1 MALSNHERVG
11 KALDLLKA
19 GLGPFA
25 EREIKSAIATHSIT
39 LQSVRSFADDPLLA
53 KKAISA
59 WDASALLK
67 LMWETWNEVFRRTLG
82 FPERSLVSEIRDWRN
97 KWAHQ
102 QTFSSDDTD
111 RSLDSIERL
120 LTAVSAEQSEEV
132 RRMKLEL
139 RRLVADEQAR
149 GERRKSAGIAI
160 EGQPAASLKPWREVI
175 TPHADVASGRYQQAE
190 FAADLWQVYLNE
202 GTDEYRKPAEF
213 FRRTFLTNS
222 LGQLLVGGLRRV
234 ATGHGDPV
242 VQLQTNF
249 GGGKTHSMLALY
261 HLFSGTPATEL
272 PGIEEVLQEAGVKAL
287 PKANRVV
294 LVGNKISPGN
304 PSVKPDGTT
313 VRTLWGEIAWQL
325 GGRKAY
331 ERIRKDDE
339 HATSPGD
346 ALREL
351 FNEYGPCLILV
362 DEWVAYARQLHDQS
376 DLPGGGFETQFSFA
390 QALTESAKLA
400 RNCLLVISLP
410 ASDTATSPHALA
422 NEEEVGGVR
431 GQEALARLRNVVGRL
446 ESSWT
451 PATAEE
457 GFEIVRRRL
466 FEPMRADHFKLMD
479 ATAREFAEMYR
490 TQQQEFPPECRESD
504 YEKRMKSAFPIHPE
518 VFARLYEDWS
528 TLVKF
533 QRTRGVLRL
542 MAAVIHSLWE
552 KGDRNPLI
560 MPANIPVDDPRVRD
574 ELTRYLSDNWKPI
587 IEKDV
592 DGPDS
597 LPLSID
603 AEVPNLGKFSACRR
617 VARVIYLGSAPITSA
632 ANKGVEDR
640 RVKLGCVMP
649 GETPAV
655 FGDALRRLSQ
665 VATFLY
671 ADGTRYW
678 YDTQPT
684 VTKLADDRA
693 EQLKRNPDKVTH
705 ELERRLRDN
714 LAQRG
719 DFNKIHPL
727 PASGADVPDDTDA
740 RLVVLGTD
748 YPYGKGGGSPAEVAA
763 RAILEQRGNAPRL
776 FRNTLVFLAP
786 DKQRLEDL
794 DEGLRKYLA
803 WESIVAE
810 QDQLDLRPHQV
821 KQAAAQLKSAD
832 GAVTARLPETYQWL
846 LVPEQPSAQ
855 GPMNWTAIRLTGQ
868 DGLAL
873 RASKK
878 LQKARIAAGLAD
890 SGSPTWTRT
899 RDLRINSPSL
909 YRLSYRGIER
919 PRYYWRRGVRST
931 GLGPGDPRINS
942 PSRSGERPGD
952 ALDGFLQVVHGGGEG
967 DADAAFGAEGGAGH
981 QGDAVFQQVFAE
993 GQVVGGRDLAGGV
1006 ELADGRADVREGVEG
1021 AAAFYAL
1028 HAGDGVEAV
1037 HHEAMAFPEGGQHGL
1052 DAGLVAVEGRLRRHL
1067 GDGGGV
1073 GGALGLDVVHGG
1085 DDVRRAGAVADAPAG
1100 HGVGLGH
1107 AVEHHGAVVQVRAG
1121 VEDVVVGAV
1130 RHEDVLVHVVAGD
1143 QHVWMAAQ
1151 HLAQGGQFFL
1161 AVDGAAGVGG
1171 AVDDQH
1177 PGPGGD
1183 GRFQLCRGD
1192 LEALIDAGVDDDR
1205 HAVGQDDHVRIR
1217 DPVGGRDDDFVA
1229 RIDEGLGQVV
1239 EALLAAAGHQHLVGG
1254 VGEAVFPLE
1263 LVDDRL
1269 LQAGG
1274 AAHGGV
1280 LGEARVDGGDGRVL
1294 DVLGGVEIRFAHA
1307 QADDVPAFGL
1317 EFGGL
1322 RRDGQGRGGLD
1333 VLNAAGE
1340 FHGKAF
1346 DGSGARMRRM
1356 IRMVNF

>member
-1 MALSNHERVG
+1 MAMTNHERVG

-19 GLGPFA
+19 GLGPFVD
-25 EREIKSAIATHSIT
+25 REIKSAIATNSIT
-39 LQSVRSFADDPLLA
+39 LQSVKSFVDDPMVA
-53 KKAISA
+53 KKPIGE

-82 FPERSLVSEIRDWRN
+82 HPERSLVSEIRNWRN
-97 KWAHQ
+97 NWAHQ

-111 RSLDSIERL
+111 RTLDSIERL
-120 LTAVSAEQSEEV
+120 LTAVSADQSEEV
-132 RRMKLEL
+132 RRLKLEL

-160 EGQPAASLKPWREVI
+160 EGHASASLKPWREVI

-202 GTDEYRKPAEF
+202 GSDEYRKPSEF
-213 FRRTFLTNS
+213 FRRTYLTNS
-222 LGQLLVGGLRRV
+222 LRQLLVGGLRRL
-234 ATGHGDPV
+234 AQGGGDPV

-261 HLFSGTPATEL
+261 HLFSGAPAKEL
-272 PGIEEVLQEAGVKAL
+272 PGIDEVMQEAEVPAL

-304 PSVKPDGTT
+304 PSTKPDGT
-313 VRTLWGEIAWQL
+313 VVHTLWGEMAWQL
-325 GGRKAY
+325 GGKKAY

-351 FNEYGPCLILV
+351 FNEYSPCLILV

-400 RNCLLVISLP
+400 KNCLLVISLP

-479 ATAREFAEMYR
+479 AAAREYAEMYR

-504 YEKRMKSAFPIHPE
+504 YEKRIKSAYPIHPE

-552 KGDRNPLI
+552 RGDRNPLI
-560 MPANIPVDDPRVRD
+560 MPANIPIDDPRVRD

-597 LPLSID
+597 LPLAID

-617 VARVIYLGSAPITSA
+617 VARAIYLGSAPITSA

-649 GETPAV
+649 GETTAV
-655 FGDALRRLSQ
+655 FGDALRRLAQ
-665 VATFLY
+665 VATYLY

-714 LAQRG
+714 LAQRS
-719 DFNKIHPL
+719 DFNKVHPL
-727 PASGADVPDDTDA
+727 PSSGADVPDDTDA
-740 RLVVLGTD
+740 RLVVLGID
-748 YPYGKGGGSPAEVAA
+748 YPYSKEGNTPAEQAA
-763 RAILEQRGNAPRL
+763 KNILESRGNSPRL

-786 DKQRLEDL
+786 DKQRMEDL
-794 DEGLRKYLA
+794 DEGLRKFLA
-803 WESIVAE
+803 WESILAE
-810 QDQLDLRPHQV
+810 KEQLDLRPHQV
-821 KQAAAQLKSAD
+821 KQAEAQVKAAD
-832 GAVTARLPETYQWL
+832 GAVHARLPETYQWL

-855 GPMNWTAIRLTGQ
+855 GPMTWSVNRLTGQ
-868 DGLAL
+868 DALAV

-878 LQKARIAAGLAD
+878 LRSEELMLTSFAASRLRIDLDKIPLWRGDHVTVRQLVEDFAQYTYLPRLRESVVLLDAIRDAVNLLTWAQDGVAFAD
-890 SGSPTWTRT
+890 SFDEDSGR
-899 RDLRINSPSL
+899 
-909 YRLSYRGIER
+909 YRGLRGGQMIALNDPHSSGLVVKPDVATRQIDAER
-919 PRYYWRRGVRST
+919 AVPST
-931 GLGPGDPRINS
+931 GGGSAQPGT
-942 PSRSGERPGD
+942 
-952 ALDGFLQVVHGGGEG
+952 V
-967 DADAAFGAEGGAGH
+967 
-981 QGDAVFQQVFAE
+981 
-993 GQVVGGRDLAGGV
+993 
-1006 ELADGRADVREGVEG
+1006 
-1021 AAAFYAL
+1021 
-1028 HAGDGVEAV
+1028 
-1037 HHEAMAFPEGGQHGL
+1037 
-1052 DAGLVAVEGRLRRHL
+1052 
-1067 GDGGGV
+1067 DGGGKV
-1073 GGALGLDVVHGG
+1073 SPGGTDKH
-1085 DDVRRAGAVADAPAG
+1085 DAPPAG
-1100 HGVGLGH
+1100 P
-1107 AVEHHGAVVQVRAG
+1107 AKPKRFHGAVTLDSTRVGRDAG
-1121 VEDVVVGAV
+1121 KIAEEVIAHLTGLIGAEV
-1130 RHEDVLVHVVAGD
+1130 KITLEIEVDIP
-1143 QHVWMAAQ
+1143 
-1151 HLAQGGQFFL
+1151 
-1161 AVDGAAGVGG
+1161 DGAPDNV
-1171 AVDDQH
+1171 
-1177 PGPGGD
+1177 
-1183 GRFQLCRGD
+1183 
-1192 LEALIDAGVDDDR
+1192 
-1205 HAVGQDDHVRIR
+1205 VRI
-1217 DPVGGRDDDFVA
+1217 VTENA
-1229 RIDEGLGQVV
+1229 RTLKFDS
-1239 EALLAAAGHQHLVGG
+1239 
-1254 VGEAVFPLE
+1254 
-1263 LVDDRL
+1263 
-1269 LQAGG
+1269 
-1274 AAHGGV
+1274 
-1280 LGEARVDGGDGRVL
+1280 
-1294 DVLGGVEIRFAHA
+1294 
-1307 QADDVPAFGL
+1307 
-1317 EFGGL
+1317 
-1322 RRDGQGRGGLD
+1322 QGFER
-1333 VLNAAGE
+1333 E
-1340 FHGKAF
+1340 
-1346 DGSGARMRRM
+1346 
-1356 IRMVNF
+1356 